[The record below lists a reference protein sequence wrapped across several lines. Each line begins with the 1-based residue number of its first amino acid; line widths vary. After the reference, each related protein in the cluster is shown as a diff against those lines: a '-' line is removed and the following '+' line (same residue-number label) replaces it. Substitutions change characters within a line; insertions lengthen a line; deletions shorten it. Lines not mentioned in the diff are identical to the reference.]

1 MSCASNKLVPL
12 LRLQQAYTPI
22 VCLVGE
28 RVERS
33 GADSRFGMTAT
44 PRKFGSCVW
53 VGHEF
58 IPTFVW
64 MK

>member
-1 MSCASNKLVPL
+1 
-12 LRLQQAYTPI
+12 
-22 VCLVGE
+22 
-28 RVERS
+28 VERS
-33 GADSRFGMTAT
+33 GADSRFGITAT